1 VDEGTSPTGDA
12 QAEDTQDP
20 GIPLRIVGFEQV
32 SPVYAN
38 EVHVSADPMA
48 LQLVF
53 TQLLPPPVATLS
65 DQQRIAEQGFLP
77 VEVVARVVLAP
88 PAVERLIDL
97 LQDRLEYQRDQ
108 ASEYEAW
115 LRREMEPSTGKE
127 SEDDG
132 RERR

>member
-1 VDEGTSPTGDA
+1 MDEDTSPTA
-12 QAEDTQDP
+12 DTQTDETQDS
-20 GIPLRIVGFEQV
+20 GIPLRIVGFDQV

-48 LQLVF
+48 LQLIF

-88 PAVERLIDL
+88 AAVERMIDL

-115 LRREMEPSTGKE
+115 LRRETETSTGKE
-127 SEDDG
+127 SEDGG

>member
-1 VDEGTSPTGDA
+1 MDEDTSPTA
-12 QAEDTQDP
+12 DTQTDETQDS
-20 GIPLRIVGFEQV
+20 GIPLRIVGFDQV

-88 PAVERLIDL
+88 AAVERMIDL

-115 LRREMEPSTGKE
+115 LRRETETSTGKE
-127 SEDDG
+127 SEDGG